1 MEGQK
6 GLARAAEQPEAREV
20 ADLVAGA
27 QARCSGACRRAM
39 ALATIGAGKADR
51 ARGIDRS
58 PNRLI
63 AAGIDR
69 RFLDEQKRARKH
81 GPGWILT
88 QKPRQGRAY
97 ASPENSRGVGGRRPS
112 R

>member
-20 ADLVAGA
+20 ADLIAGA
-27 QARCSGACRRAM
+27 QARCSGACRKAM

-69 RFLDEQKRARKH
+69 RFLDEQKRARQH
-81 GPGWILT
+81 RAGWILILELHRVLDGIAVHL
-88 QKPRQGRAY
+88 QAPGGDGR
-97 ASPENSRGVGGRRPS
+97 
-112 R
+112 